1 MTIRTQVAMQTQIDT
16 LFANNTSGGITESDI
31 RSVMQDLVDTAEDRW
46 LDTAASP
53 QYNNGN
59 AVDALITSLL
69 ADNTTGDITP
79 AFVRDDTVSS
89 PQTRL
94 MLGISD
100 IVFDLQ

>member
-1 MTIRTQVAMQTQIDT
+1 MTIRTQTEMQTQIDT
-16 LFANNTSGGITESDI
+16 LLANNTSGGITETDI

-46 LDTAASP
+46 TDTAASP

-79 AFVRDDTVSS
+79 ADVRNNAASS
-89 PQTRL
+89 PITRL